1 MIICC
6 IDSYDYLEALRHLQ
20 YGQPLTEMDHF
31 LLFTCWEYLPF
42 LSTNLRYPQD
52 KAYFIDLSQHLYDQ
66 LLNRLEY
73 TLNEPPLPTPALT
86 YILERYCQLLQI
98 PDLVSC
104 DQHANYII
112 NYLSNILQ
120 ILSPTKFKHHNS
132 ISLALQTLYHL
143 VNHPY
148 IRSLIRKRRLTSL
161 FNKYTSPDTPEQ
173 IRQLAFAILAHTI
186 DEQDINKDPT
196 NITAAFLDQLTQL
209 HPHIHNPHLDVT
221 LASLKGIIFILFHS
235 FFFGRFYIPV
245 VVLMQHEQIK
255 NEFVSQGG
263 LTKLMQF
270 VRDGDP
276 KKQSA
281 QQLEDVLKIIWS
293 CTFNNPQ
300 AVEILRQDTRFIE
313 RVNEVMESAKQDG
326 NSRLEKAGEGVVWK
340 VVKEEKFEQE
350 QQEKENKFLTNVG
363 EQERYDCTI
372 SYSWFDM
379 DLAHRIFHHLT
390 DKLGYKVWLDQDQAD
405 GSTIEAMVFDF
416 RS

>member
-1 MIICC
+1 MQQ
-6 IDSYDYLEALRHLQ
+6 LES
-20 YGQPLTEMDHF
+20 GKPLTRIEHH
-31 LLFTCWEYLPF
+31 LLSTCWEYLSPQ
-42 LSTNLRYPQD
+42 STIQHKPPSEMTSV
-52 KAYFIDLSQHLYDQ
+52 DLVHYISDALLIQ
-66 LLNRLEY
+66 LVHALD
-73 TLNEPPLPTPALT
+73 EPPLAVPHVLS
-86 YILERYCQLLQI
+86 YILRRYQTLLNV
-98 PDLVSC
+98 PNLPSC

-112 NYLSNILQ
+112 NYLSNVLQ
-120 ILSPTKFKHHNS
+120 ASSSANQNYQANTSIVLNS
-132 ISLALQTLYHL
+132 FREL
-143 VNHPY
+143 VNISR
-148 IRSLIRKRRLTSL
+148 IRSLVKKSRLTSL
-161 FNKYTSPDTPEQ
+161 FNKYTSSETPEQ

-196 NITAAFLDQLTQL
+196 NITAAFLDQLTHL

-235 FFFGRFYIPV
+235 FFLGRFYIPV

-263 LTKLMQF
+263 LTKLVQF

-300 AVEILRQDTRFIE
+300 AVEILREDTKFIE
-313 RVNEVMESAKQDG
+313 RVNEVMENAKQDG

-350 QQEKENKFLTNVG
+350 QQERKEKALKSGTEEIEG
-363 EQERYDCTI
+363 EEEQYDCMI
-372 SYSWFDM
+372 SYSWSDT
-379 DLAHRIFHHLT
+379 DLVDRIFRHLT
-390 DKLGYKVWLDQDQAD
+390 DKLGYKVWLDREQMH
-405 GSTIEAMVFDF
+405 GSTIEAMVFAF
-416 RS
+416 R